1 MIRNRDNWVRRAA
14 GCVALM
20 AALACSVM
28 PGGWIPKV
36 AGKCG
41 QALCNCAPE
50 PLPSPPACKSCHV
63 KHAHPAGGLTLVTT
77 AISGAEAPGL
87 AFQVVFSG
95 LVAPDHI
102 VTLGVAALEELAS
115 PESHCFTLNSISPDI
130 ATPPPKA

>member
-1 MIRNRDNWVRRAA
+1 
-14 GCVALM
+14 M

-50 PLPSPPACKSCHV
+50 PLPLPSACKSCHV
-63 KHAHPAGGLTLVTT
+63 KSAHSLGGLTLVTT
-77 AISGAEAPGL
+77 AISGAEVPGL

-95 LVAPDHI
+95 LVAPDKMVI
-102 VTLGVAALEELAS
+102 LNAMSSEELAS
-115 PESHCFTLNSISPDI
+115 PESRGFTLSSVSSEI